1 MQTNNQS
8 AIEDLIKT
16 AISIRSI
23 TIGRDLTND
32 EATFI
37 RQTMIISEEMRQ
49 ASVENRIKEREIEI
63 DNLEEER
70 KKVQTKLCLVRQHID
85 FAHKRLA
92 LLRTLIQYQG
102 NEENPVV
109 KAMIVD
115 HQIAKGKYELDIR
128 SFYPSYSDD
137 DVKNLLYNGE
147 FK

>member
-8 AIEDLIKT
+8 TIEDLIKT

-37 RQTMIISEEMRQ
+37 RQTMIIAEEMRQ
-49 ASVENRIKEREIEI
+49 ASIERRIEEKKIEI

-70 KKVQTKLCLVRQHID
+70 KKAQTKLYLVRQYID
-85 FAHKRLA
+85 FAHKREA
-92 LLRTLIQYQG
+92 LLGTLIQYQG
-102 NEENPVV
+102 NQEEPIV
-109 KAMIVD
+109 KSMIVD
-115 HQIAKGKYELDIR
+115 HQIAKRKHELDIR
-128 SFYPSYSDD
+128 SLCPDYSDD
-137 DVKNLLYNGE
+137 DIKNLLYNGE